1 MFVVVVDAKVFN
13 VVVFVKVLIVVVVVK
28 VRIEVDIVTS
38 VTQARQLDTY
48 HEAFV
53 RGPGL
58 PER

>member
-1 MFVVVVDAKVFN
+1 MVVVAN
-13 VVVFVKVLIVVVVVK
+13 VIVVVVV
-28 VRIEVDIVTS
+28 VEVLIVVDIVTT

>member
-1 MFVVVVDAKVFN
+1 MYVFAVVVFAKVLVVVV
-13 VVVFVKVLIVVVVVK
+13 VVEVLIVV
-28 VRIEVDIVTS
+28 DIVTTI
-38 VTQARQLDTY
+38 TQARQLDTY